1 MDLWQLGTVNVGRQE
16 DERLR
21 QSVNT
26 NVRFQHPAATSPATA
41 IQQFWV
47 LKEFII
53 IAATSSQSQ
62 EDRKKVDI
70 IYQGG
75 RGG

>member
-1 MDLWQLGTVNVGRQE
+1 MGTVNVGRQE

-26 NVRFQHPAATSPATA
+26 NVRFQHPAATRPATA

-53 IAATSSQSQ
+53 FTAIASQ
-62 EDRKKVDI
+62 EERKKGDDSI
-70 IYQGG
+70 ISEGG
-75 RGG
+75 